1 MDAKFI
7 LHASAILKESSS
19 KVVIHSSP
27 GHTDI
32 LLFTLAHLYEYKKK
46 KRIHIPDC
54 YGQYKKNLRLSNII
68 FEDENINSLI
78 AFHAFSGSYHIS
90 SFYSSVYKKGK
101 AAYFKTLQGT
111 LKFQSTF
118 ATLRNDWNISDEL
131 LTKLQEFVCNIY
143 FMGKKI

>member
-1 MDAKFI
+1 MNI
-7 LHASAILKESSS
+7 
-19 KVVIHSSP
+19 
-27 GHTDI
+27 
-32 LLFTLAHLYEYKKK
+32 KK
-46 KRIHIPDC
+46 KRIHITDC

-78 AFHAFSGSYHIS
+78 AFHAFSGSNHIS

-101 AAYFKTLQGT
+101 AAYFKTLQGS